1 MNYIYLIGQIMDFI
15 GVCVIFI
22 FTQFPSDVYLGG
34 SWLRP
39 NPSKEIAD
47 KEFFKKKWYPKL
59 SLLGFILVA
68 LGFLLQI
75 IPTIYNL

>member
-1 MNYIYLIGQIMDFI
+1 MDFI

-22 FTQFPSDVYLGG
+22 FTQFPPDVYLGG
-34 SWLRP
+34 GWKRS
-39 NPSKEIAD
+39 NPSKEIAE